1 MPETE
6 PAESPAG
13 QDLFLVELRAGDD
26 DDVQYAVAE
35 RFLSISPG
43 EAAMGVPW
51 SDLALLFRGK
61 TLRAVPMP
69 GRRGGAQVGGQF
81 GQASTPGPGFSP
93 SSVEVNVLKIGK
105 SD

>member
-1 MPETE
+1 MPQNET
-6 PAESPAG
+6 AESPAS
-13 QDLFLVELRAGDD
+13 QDLFLIELREGDV
-26 DDVQYAVAE
+26 VQYAVAE
-35 RFLSISPG
+35 RFLSINPG

-81 GQASTPGPGFSP
+81 GQASTPGPGFGP

-105 SD
+105 GG